1 MANYELLY
9 KIPGEDVTEIK
20 ISPGIMLLIHARQGG
35 FVPLQVGNTASKQAR
50 QSGTEDAALSHPHHT
65 LLFVRLLCRSCRLR
79 TARY

>member
-35 FVPLQVGNTASKQAR
+35 FVPLQVGNTASK
-50 QSGTEDAALSHPHHT
+50 LSKADRPPPT
-65 LLFVRLLCRSCRLR
+65 SYLPLLPVFCCRSCRLR

>member
-35 FVPLQVGNTASKQAR
+35 FVPLQVGNTASKQKQEQHR
-50 QSGTEDAALSHPHHT
+50 RCRPITPTSYLALPPSFCADP
-65 LLFVRLLCRSCRLR
+65 LD
-79 TARY
+79 

>member
-35 FVPLQVGNTASKQAR
+35 FVPLQVATQQAS
-50 QSGTEDAALSHPHHT
+50 
-65 LLFVRLLCRSCRLR
+65 
-79 TARY
+79 

>member
-35 FVPLQVGNTASKQAR
+35 FVPLQVGNTASKQKQEQHR
-50 QSGTEDAALSHPHHT
+50 HTALHPHHT

>member
-35 FVPLQVGNTASKQAR
+35 FVPLQVGSSSKQAK
-50 QSGTEDAALSHPHHT
+50 QSRPPSTHIIPCSLSVFCADP
-65 LLFVRLLCRSCRLR
+65 VD
-79 TARY
+79 